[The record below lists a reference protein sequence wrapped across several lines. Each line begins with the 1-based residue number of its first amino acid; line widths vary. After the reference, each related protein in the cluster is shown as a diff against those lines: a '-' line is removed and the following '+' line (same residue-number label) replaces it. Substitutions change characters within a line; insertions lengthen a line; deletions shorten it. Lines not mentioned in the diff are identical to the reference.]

1 MKKTLLYLTIL
12 FLSLPVS
19 NAQSIT
25 ITESSGWLETAF
37 IEWTPIVGVDSYNV
51 YYTGM
56 GVTNQIID
64 IELIRSY
71 GSYYRADILG
81 LAAGSYTLKIVPVTA
96 NVEGTATI
104 SNSLTVLP
112 HERNGFAHNG
122 GAIPGAYNLDGTL
135 KNNAV
140 ILYITQNS
148 KNTVSLNVTGASK
161 NPYIG
166 LQTIL
171 DGFRRGNDNRPLA
184 VRLIGNI
191 TDLTYMLKGNIVI
204 ENKNN
209 SITFEGVG
217 EDAVANGWGLLIKR
231 TTNLEIR
238 NLGFMLTDGVGFDAI
253 GLQNGNSH
261 VWVHNCDLFY
271 GSSGPA
277 VSNQEKGDG
286 AVDIKDSN
294 YLTVSYNHFWDSGK
308 TCLLGINET
317 TTELYV
323 TYHHN
328 WFDHSDSRHPRV
340 VFFTTHIY
348 NNYYDGNSKVGVSC
362 GNNASLFVEGNTFR
376 NPVFPIVTARQGSRP
391 NGLSGLD
398 GAVVKAFN
406 NDISDERNFIAYNA
420 SSAPIQFDAYVATT
434 RDEVLNSSIRAF
446 QGGFTYNNFDTNP
459 ALYVNSLII
468 DSPLL
473 AKDKVMKYSGR
484 VSGGDISW
492 TFNNSVDDSS
502 SLVNTGLKAL
512 LTSYRS
518 QVAQTLTPANNNQ
531 AVDSGSAITD
541 MVFTWGGGATNAS
554 VSGLPIAGIS
564 YAIDPIAQTIT
575 VSGTPTVNVYFSI
588 TTNGTSGTPITA
600 SGAISINNIPGDEI
614 HNVTVSGLSNTFY
627 TITGTTINSVAAS
640 RTYDGLT
647 LTKRFKVQS
656 SMNIAYT
663 TASVSTLTLVFD
675 PDFSGPIRL
684 DGTTYNATS
693 GLLTIPD
700 IPTGTHNITRLTGT
714 NLYYMKTQFTNN
726 DVFINAYEFIPSQ
739 YSSALAGYTTTIG
752 TSDGNSNS
760 CTMSVPK
767 NNVWFKFTALSKD
780 QSIFVLSNDKYG
792 SLKKPILSL
801 WDATGKTEITCN
813 QGVTKDK
820 AFINVDNLTVGETYY
835 VSVGNTNTNEAG
847 TFSLFADAS
856 ELQTKILKIGVK
868 DAGLIRYNNSLNKF
882 QGWNGTQWL
891 DFN

>member
-148 KNTVSLNVTGASK
+148 KNTVSLNVKGASK

-294 YLTVSYNHFWDSGK
+294 
-308 TCLLGINET
+308 
-317 TTELYV
+317 
-323 TYHHN
+323 
-328 WFDHSDSRHPRV
+328 
-340 VFFTTHIY
+340 
-348 NNYYDGNSKVGVSC
+348 
-362 GNNASLFVEGNTFR
+362 
-376 NPVFPIVTARQGSRP
+376 
-391 NGLSGLD
+391 
-398 GAVVKAFN
+398 
-406 NDISDERNFIAYNA
+406 
-420 SSAPIQFDAYVATT
+420 
-434 RDEVLNSSIRAF
+434 
-446 QGGFTYNNFDTNP
+446 
-459 ALYVNSLII
+459 
-468 DSPLL
+468 
-473 AKDKVMKYSGR
+473 
-484 VSGGDISW
+484 
-492 TFNNSVDDSS
+492 
-502 SLVNTGLKAL
+502 
-512 LTSYRS
+512 
-518 QVAQTLTPANNNQ
+518 
-531 AVDSGSAITD
+531 
-541 MVFTWGGGATNAS
+541 
-554 VSGLPIAGIS
+554 
-564 YAIDPIAQTIT
+564 
-575 VSGTPTVNVYFSI
+575 
-588 TTNGTSGTPITA
+588 
-600 SGAISINNIPGDEI
+600 
-614 HNVTVSGLSNTFY
+614 
-627 TITGTTINSVAAS
+627 
-640 RTYDGLT
+640 
-647 LTKRFKVQS
+647 
-656 SMNIAYT
+656 
-663 TASVSTLTLVFD
+663 
-675 PDFSGPIRL
+675 
-684 DGTTYNATS
+684 
-693 GLLTIPD
+693 
-700 IPTGTHNITRLTGT
+700 
-714 NLYYMKTQFTNN
+714 
-726 DVFINAYEFIPSQ
+726 
-739 YSSALAGYTTTIG
+739 
-752 TSDGNSNS
+752 
-760 CTMSVPK
+760 
-767 NNVWFKFTALSKD
+767 
-780 QSIFVLSNDKYG
+780 
-792 SLKKPILSL
+792 
-801 WDATGKTEITCN
+801 
-813 QGVTKDK
+813 
-820 AFINVDNLTVGETYY
+820 
-835 VSVGNTNTNEAG
+835 
-847 TFSLFADAS
+847 
-856 ELQTKILKIGVK
+856 
-868 DAGLIRYNNSLNKF
+868 
-882 QGWNGTQWL
+882 
-891 DFN
+891 